1 MVEADKLAGAEF
13 AEFILQAAF
22 NGKSST
28 VQAYVHLSAES
39 GGEAIKKEIGSD
51 LDYFSVNVQLGVSC
65 LSSFYGNE
73 LISRNPVLRRSCP
86 LVRSMM
92 PRRSCSLLPSRS
104 LDLALRR
111 YVNL

>member
-1 MVEADKLAGAEF
+1 MAQGKLDPPHFFADKSDRTAGAEF

-51 LDYFSVNVQLGVSC
+51 LDYFSVNVQLGVS
-65 LSSFYGNE
+65 ST
-73 LISRNPVLRRSCP
+73 
-86 LVRSMM
+86 
-92 PRRSCSLLPSRS
+92 LPSKS
-104 LDLALRR
+104 
-111 YVNL
+111 